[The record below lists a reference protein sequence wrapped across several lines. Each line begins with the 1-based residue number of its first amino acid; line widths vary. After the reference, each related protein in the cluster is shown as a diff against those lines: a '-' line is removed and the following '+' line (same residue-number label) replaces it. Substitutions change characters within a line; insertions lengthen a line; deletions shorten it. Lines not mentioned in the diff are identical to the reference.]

1 MLRVSEPESPKN
13 KSNVLSKE
21 LEIRLHISGQ
31 LDWQQLGSVNLGT
44 ATLEH
49 LKPLQIFFPKN

>member
-1 MLRVSEPESPKN
+1 MFQVSEPESPKN

-21 LEIRLHISGQ
+21 LEIRLHISWQ
-31 LDWQQLGSVNLGT
+31 LDRQQLGSVNLGT

-49 LKPLQIFFPKN
+49 LKPLHFFFK

>member
-1 MLRVSEPESPKN
+1 MFRVSEPESPKN
-13 KSNVLSKE
+13 KGSVLSKE

-31 LDWQQLGSVNLGT
+31 LDWQQLGSVNLGK

-49 LKPLQIFFPKN
+49 LKPLH